1 LKTSS
6 GKLCKLLFLG
16 SAVSNP
22 SAFGFGQ
29 FVPGFDFLQNLSKTA
44 AQAQPAAAA
53 GMPGMG
59 SWVAPTLSIEDI
71 DKRIQEL
78 KSVQF
83 WLEQNTTALKA
94 TIQAMEVQKM
104 TLTTLQSMNVNM
116 ADLAKAFTAKPPSAP
131 SDSSASTSSAAPE
144 ATPAA
149 PKPSLFTPKP
159 AAPEPAQPQPTSA
172 ADTVQEPTPQAPA
185 KATADTAAAKPAVDP
200 MQWWGALTQQF
211 QGIAA
216 AALKDVADDAMKAGV
231 SAKASRAQA
240 VAPAKP
246 DKTPAKKVVNG
257 VAKKS
262 QAAKASAK
270 APAKS
275 ARQAPAK
282 VSVKAAVKAAVKTA
296 PKAKSAP
303 RQASL
308 K

>member
-1 LKTSS
+1 MSD
-6 GKLCKLLFLG
+6 
-16 SAVSNP
+16 P

-53 GMPGMG
+53 AAGMPGMA

-78 KSVQF
+78 KSVLF

-116 ADLAKAFTAKPPSAP
+116 ADLAKAFTAKPPSSEP
-131 SDSSASTSSAAPE
+131 ASTSSVAPD
-144 ATPAA
+144 ATPVA

-159 AAPEPAQPQPTSA
+159 AAAPVAHEPAQPQSSSA
-172 ADTVQEPTPQAPA
+172 ADTAQEPAPQAPSG
-185 KATADTAAAKPAVDP
+185 ATDDTSAAKPAVDP

-216 AALKDVADDAMKAGV
+216 AALKDVAAEAMKAGV
-231 SAKASRAQA
+231 SAKASR
-240 VAPAKP
+240 V
-246 DKTPAKKVVNG
+246 
-257 VAKKS
+257 
-262 QAAKASAK
+262 QAAAPGKAGKASAK
-270 APAKS
+270 VMAKGVAKGVAQKPQVVKTSAKAPSKS

-282 VSVKAAVKAAVKTA
+282 VASKTAVKTVA
-296 PKAKSAP
+296 KAKSAP
-303 RQASL
+303 RKVSS